1 MRCRN
6 SKGDFDLRDAV
17 TEDTLLDGRV
27 RLRQRRGGY
36 RVAIDPVLL
45 AAAVPARDGERVL
58 DAGAGTGAAALCLA
72 ARVDGVLITG
82 IELLG
87 EHLRLARENVALNHR
102 NDRIEIVAGDVAS
115 PPAVLAAGAYHHVMA
130 NPPHLPAAAA
140 RPSPDP
146 GKAAANIEGDAD
158 LAVWIRFCLSMAR
171 EGGTV
176 TLIHRADRAA
186 EVIAALANGAGD
198 LVTLPLLPAGGRPAK
213 RVIVQARKGAGA
225 EASEPRLLPGLVL
238 HTASG
243 GYTDAA
249 EAVLRGGAAL
259 DLNR

>member
-1 MRCRN
+1 MP
-6 SKGDFDLRDAV
+6 DAL

-45 AAAVPARDGERVL
+45 AAAVPAREGERVL

-72 ARVDGVLITG
+72 VRVDGVRVTG
-82 IELLG
+82 LELFG
-87 EHLRLARENVALNHR
+87 EHLRLARENVALN
-102 NDRIEIVAGDVAS
+102 DLSGRIEIVAGDVAR
-115 PPAVLAAGAYHHVMA
+115 PPAALAEVPPADLYDHVMA
-130 NPPHLPAAAA
+130 NPPHLPAAGA

-146 GKAAANIEGDAD
+146 GKAAANVEGDAD
-158 LAVWIRFCLSMAR
+158 LAAWIGFCLSIAR
-171 EGGTV
+171 AGGTV

-186 EVIAALANGAGD
+186 EVIAALAKGAGD
-198 LVTLPLLPAGGRPAK
+198 LVMLPLLPAKGRAAK

-225 EASEPRLLPGLVL
+225 ESPEPRLAPGLAL
-238 HTASG
+238 HTGDG
-243 GYTDAA
+243 GYTEAA
-249 EAVLRGGAAL
+249 DAVLRGGAAL

>member
-1 MRCRN
+1 MPN
-6 SKGDFDLRDAV
+6 NKGDSVLRDEV

-45 AAAVPARDGERVL
+45 AAAVPARQDERVL
-58 DAGAGTGAAALCLA
+58 DAGVGTGAAALCLA
-72 ARVDGVLITG
+72 ARVDGVRITG
-82 IELLG
+82 LELFG
-87 EHLRLARENVALNHR
+87 EHVRLARENVTLN
-102 NDRIEIVAGDVAS
+102 NWGDRIEIVAGDLAR
-115 PPAVLAAGAYHHVMA
+115 PPAELPAGLYDHVMA
-130 NPPHLPAAAA
+130 NPPHLPAAGS

-158 LAVWIRFCLSMAR
+158 LAAWIRFCLSMAR
-171 EGGTV
+171 AGGTV

-186 EVIAALANGAGD
+186 EVVAGLADGAGD
-198 LVTLPLLPAGGRPAK
+198 LVTLPLLPAMGRDAK
-213 RVIVQARKGAGA
+213 RVIVQARKDVGA
-225 EASEPRLLPGLVL
+225 EPSGPRLLPGLVL
-238 HTASG
+238 HLAGG

-259 DLNR
+259 DLNC